1 MAPTTR
7 AQQQAL
13 QQQAHAAEVVAA
25 AAAQGQAAQAAQAV
39 QAAQTTAQLHISSLQ
54 HIFAQLGDADL
65 AAASAACSAW
75 RSGSA
80 EARQSRRTEKQ
91 LSDALERQDLG

>member
-13 QQQAHAAEVVAA
+13 QQQAHAAEAVAA
-25 AAAQGQAAQAAQAV
+25 AAAQGQAA